1 MHLSKCLFIAAAS
14 MAMTGVAFADEPPAD
29 PNAGGGAGAS
39 ATVGGEA
46 SVGPDGAKMD
56 ANAAVAGGVYTAATW
71 PLDFANRPQNAAKGM
86 FEVTPTAGFYRQ
98 TNTTGDS
105 TTDTSIN
112 VAARYGISDK
122 LELLFGFGGTQFQG
136 GVFEHGIILTGLE
149 DGEEGSNRFKGTL
162 KFGAG
167 LNLVQG
173 KFDAEVKAGLFYDP
187 IFKNSALVAGVDV
200 RYHVSDKLWIG
211 TPQNRPGLVFGLT
224 NFEFGGMEIPDT
236 KPIRISIPAAVAFQ
250 ATPALAIQA
259 NTRLFDINL
268 NDAAKGGPN
277 GDAVTFFSTDEFGG
291 IPLDFDVVF
300 ALEHNLDVI
309 GNLNLVDLKNA
320 GDFLVI
326 SAGINYRM

>member
-1 MHLSKCLFIAAAS
+1 MQLSKCLFIAATS
-14 MAMTGVAFADEPPAD
+14 VAMTGVAFAQDPD
-29 PNAGGGAGAS
+29 PNAGGTAGA
-39 ATVGGEA
+39 TVDANA
-46 SVGPDGAKMD
+46 SVGPDGANV
-56 ANAAVAGGVYTAATW
+56 NAAVAGGVYTAATW
-71 PLDFANRPQNAAKGM
+71 PLDFVNRPQNAAKGM

-98 TNTTGDS
+98 TNSAGDP

-136 GVFEHGIILTGLE
+136 GVFEHGIILTGIE

-162 KFGAG
+162 KFGVG
-167 LNLVQG
+167 LNLAEG

-187 IFKNSALVAGVDV
+187 IFKNSAVVAGVDV
-200 RYHVSDKLWIG
+200 RYHISDKLWIG
-211 TPQNRPGLVFGLT
+211 TPQNRPNLVFGLT
-224 NFEFGGMEIPDT
+224 NFEFLGMEQEDS

-250 ATPALAIQA
+250 ATPELAFQA

-268 NDAAKGGPN
+268 NDAAKGGEN
-277 GDAVTFFSTDEFGG
+277 GDSVTFFSTDEFGG
-291 IPLDFDVVF
+291 IPLDFDVVY
-300 ALEHNLDVI
+300 ALDHNLDVI

-326 SAGINYRM
+326 AAGINYRM